1 MADYDIPIGMNVKE
15 EVLEAKKPKAV
26 KPVKPPQTTQLDEVL
41 SDIDSEL
48 KAISN
53 IANDF
58 GDNLDLLAKTALIT
72 YRNEMLNGE
81 QKRQAAKEVL
91 AFAIRYKQALL
102 EAEAKQKESADNK
115 ANITLT
121 FNPEYLIKAA
131 SVAKELFNATPKLV
145 QEQQTEPDTD
155 YKRIKFER
163 GSRE

>member
-1 MADYDIPIGMNVKE
+1 MSDYEIPVGMKVKE
-15 EVLEAKKPKAV
+15 EVLKAKPKP
-26 KPVKPPQTTQLDEVL
+26 KPKEPEIETALDE
-41 SDIDSEL
+41 IDSEL
-48 KAISN
+48 QAINN

-58 GDNLDLLAKTALIT
+58 GDSLDLLAKTALIT
-72 YRNEMLNGE
+72 YRNEMLNGD
-81 QKRQAAKEVL
+81 QRRQAAKEVI

-102 EAEAKQKESADNK
+102 EVEAKQKTTSPNV
-115 ANITLT
+115 TLT
-121 FNPEYLIKAA
+121 FDPEYLIKAA